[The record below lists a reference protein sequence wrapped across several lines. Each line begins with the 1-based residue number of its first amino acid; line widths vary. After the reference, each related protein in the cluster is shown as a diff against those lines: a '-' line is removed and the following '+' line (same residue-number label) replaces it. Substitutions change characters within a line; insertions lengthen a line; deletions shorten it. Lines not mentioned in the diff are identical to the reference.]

1 MSAMAKAIVS
11 VDYPKQPLID
21 KANVFKDIPGVAPLP
36 PRSVR
41 PCDLPPPEKYVVGYS
56 IALVVEGISL
66 IFMLGRILWLGSG
79 MKGKVPILKA
89 LGTQ

>member
-1 MSAMAKAIVS
+1 MFATAKSVVS
-11 VDYPKQPLID
+11 EDYLSQPLIK
-21 KANVFKDIPGVAPLP
+21 KANVLKVIPRVARLP

-56 IALVVEGISL
+56 IALVIEGISL
-66 IFMLGRILWLGSG
+66 VFMLGRVIWLGSG
-79 MKGKVPILKA
+79 IGKVPILKA